1 VDVSI
6 LDGANGRKFIA
17 SGPFDDEMPWHYL
30 VIADIS
36 YWLKH
41 EPEIYAWMD
50 DNLPRGRLHQQG
62 MTLEFETD
70 EQLTLFVL
78 RWA

>member
-1 VDVSI
+1 M
-6 LDGANGRKFIA
+6 LRGADGRRFISA
-17 SGPFDDEMPWHYL
+17 GPFDDEMPWYYL
-30 VIADIS
+30 VIADIT
-36 YWLKH
+36 YWLKN

-50 DNLPRGRLHQQG
+50 DNLPHGRMHQKG